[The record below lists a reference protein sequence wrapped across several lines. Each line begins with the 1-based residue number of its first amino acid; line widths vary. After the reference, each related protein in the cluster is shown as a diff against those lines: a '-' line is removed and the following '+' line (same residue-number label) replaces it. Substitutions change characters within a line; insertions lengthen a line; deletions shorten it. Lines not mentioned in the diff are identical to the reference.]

1 MEPNDPQL
9 HELLREWQ
17 TPEIPSSLE
26 ERVLGARQSW
36 WSFLLHGYV
45 RVPVPVLYCLI
56 GLMIF
61 AGWRMSAR
69 SMPSVPSVP
78 SVPCVVNCNH
88 AVAGAC

>member
-9 HELLREWQ
+9 RELLREWQ
-17 TPEIPSSLE
+17 TPQIPNSLE
-26 ERVLGARQSW
+26 ERVLGTRQSR

-45 RVPVPVLYCLI
+45 RVPVPVVYCLI
-56 GLMIF
+56 ALMIF

-69 SMPSVPSVP
+69 STPSVP
-78 SVPCVVNCNH
+78 SVPCVADCNH